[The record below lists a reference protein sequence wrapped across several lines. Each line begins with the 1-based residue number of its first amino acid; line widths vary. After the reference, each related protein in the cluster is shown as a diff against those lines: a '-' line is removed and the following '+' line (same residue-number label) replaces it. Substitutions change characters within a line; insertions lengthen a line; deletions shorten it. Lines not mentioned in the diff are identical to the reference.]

1 MMLYVEFDDH
11 TMSVVIQFLRES
23 GFAPEDAIR
32 KLKHDGEKGIQR
44 RKDGRFLVKKQLG
57 KHKSQIVPTLWDALQ
72 HQMQNAPNG
81 DCNGEGAED
90 PAMDMENAA
99 NGDGNGEGAGDPPVL
114 PDLEIL
120 SAVIV
125 IGVSDLVLPTA
136 LLHLVTAGVRHI
148 SPHHPVPVLEAP
160 LVFLP
165 STASQCLL
173 HPVPG
178 RFDRVRL
185 RVVTQELEHKSNKTQ
200 EGQSPSSYPLQL
212 PAGNYV
218 HLNLVSQL
226 FCAENRENL
235 PNECDAEEDS
245 QQYVHDPERR

>member
-1 MMLYVEFDDH
+1 MFEIIENKSTNKYFPVCRPGDVELLLE
-11 TMSVVIQFLRES
+11 ICLRCSQDRPGLCLVPHHVRPGLSPLPGELVS
-23 GFAPEDAIR
+23 PGAPADLSCVGGGQHHRDQLHQSQHHANTDVGNQHGRHLHLHLLPQHPDA
-32 KLKHDGEKGIQR
+32 
-44 RKDGRFLVKKQLG
+44 
-57 KHKSQIVPTLWDALQ
+57 A
-72 HQMQNAPNG
+72 
-81 DCNGEGAED
+81 
-90 PAMDMENAA
+90 
-99 NGDGNGEGAGDPPVL
+99 VL

-148 SPHHPVPVLEAP
+148 PPHHPVPVLEAP